1 MRECIVE
8 LYREPNSLGSAIC
21 LSVVMS
27 GQPVGSL
34 SNGGVLRIPALPGQH
49 LITFYKYGKPSKP
62 YLVKIQE
69 EQESAFFT
77 GRIGKTGE
85 VEQWNG
91 RRMPYV
97 KRPNQNQNTAL
108 RVVLSVVLMLLAVL
122 FIINNI
128 LNIIGA

>member
-1 MRECIVE
+1 MRECVVE

-69 EQESAFFT
+69 EQENAFFT
-77 GRIGKTGE
+77 VRIGKTGE
-85 VEQWNG
+85 VELWNG
-91 RRMPYV
+91 RRTPYV
-97 KRPNQNQNTAL
+97 KKPTRKQNT
-108 RVVLSVVLMLLAVL
+108 VLGIVLIILGVL
-122 FIINNI
+122 FALVNIFRII
-128 LNIIGA
+128 

>member
-1 MRECIVE
+1 MHECVVE

-27 GQPVGSL
+27 GQPIGSL

-69 EQESAFFT
+69 EQENAFFT
-77 GRIGKTGE
+77 VRIGKTGE
-85 VEQWNG
+85 VELWNG
-91 RRMPYV
+91 RRTPYV
-97 KRPNQNQNTAL
+97 KKPTRKQNTAL
-108 RVVLSVVLMLLAVL
+108 GIVLIILGVL
-122 FIINNI
+122 FALVNI
-128 LNIIGA
+128 LRII

>member
-1 MRECIVE
+1 MRECVVE

-69 EQESAFFT
+69 EQENAFFT
-77 GRIGKTGE
+77 VRIGKTGE
-85 VEQWNG
+85 VELWNG
-91 RRMPYV
+91 RRRPYV
-97 KRPNQNQNTAL
+97 KKPTRKQNT
-108 RVVLSVVLMLLAVL
+108 VLGIVLIILGVL
-122 FIINNI
+122 FALVNIFRII
-128 LNIIGA
+128 

>member
-1 MRECIVE
+1 MRECVVE

-69 EQESAFFT
+69 EQENAFFT
-77 GRIGKTGE
+77 VRIGKTGE
-85 VEQWNG
+85 VELWNG
-91 RRMPYV
+91 RRTPYV
-97 KRPNQNQNTAL
+97 EKPTRKQNTAL
-108 RVVLSVVLMLLAVL
+108 GIVLIVLGVL
-122 FIINNI
+122 FALVNIFRII
-128 LNIIGA
+128 

>member
-69 EQESAFFT
+69 EQENAFFT
-77 GRIGKTGE
+77 VRIGKTGE
-85 VEQWNG
+85 VELWNG
-91 RRMPYV
+91 RRTSYA
-97 KRPNQNQNTAL
+97 KNPNRRQHTAL
-108 RVVLSVVLMLLAVL
+108 GIVLIVLGVL
-122 FIINNI
+122 FALVNIFRII
-128 LNIIGA
+128 

>member
-27 GQPVGSL
+27 GQLVGSL

-69 EQESAFFT
+69 EQENAFFT
-77 GRIGKTGE
+77 VRIGKTGE
-85 VEQWNG
+85 VELWNG
-91 RRMPYV
+91 RRTSYV
-97 KRPNQNQNTAL
+97 KKPTRKQNTAL
-108 RVVLSVVLMLLAVL
+108 GIVLIVLGVL
-122 FIINNI
+122 FALVNIFRII
-128 LNIIGA
+128 

>member
-1 MRECIVE
+1 MRECVVE

-69 EQESAFFT
+69 EQENAFFT
-77 GRIGKTGE
+77 VQIGKTGE
-85 VEQWNG
+85 VELWNG
-91 RRMPYV
+91 RRTPYV
-97 KRPNQNQNTAL
+97 KKPTRKQNTAL
-108 RVVLSVVLMLLAVL
+108 GIVLVVLGVL
-122 FIINNI
+122 FALVNIFRII
-128 LNIIGA
+128 

>member
-1 MRECIVE
+1 MRECVVE

-69 EQESAFFT
+69 EQEKAFFT
-77 GRIGKTGE
+77 VRIGKTGE
-85 VEQWNG
+85 VELWNG
-91 RRMPYV
+91 RRTPYA
-97 KRPNQNQNTAL
+97 KKPTRKQNTAL
-108 RVVLSVVLMLLAVL
+108 GIVLIVLRVL
-122 FIINNI
+122 FALVNIFRII
-128 LNIIGA
+128 

>member
-1 MRECIVE
+1 MRECVVE

-62 YLVKIQE
+62 YLVQIQE
-69 EQESAFFT
+69 EQENAFFT
-77 GRIGKTGE
+77 VRIGTTGE
-85 VEQWNG
+85 VELWNG
-91 RRMPYV
+91 RRTPYV
-97 KRPNQNQNTAL
+97 KKPTRKQNTAL
-108 RVVLSVVLMLLAVL
+108 GIVLIVLGVL
-122 FIINNI
+122 FALVNIFRII
-128 LNIIGA
+128 

>member
-1 MRECIVE
+1 MRECVVE

-69 EQESAFFT
+69 EQENAFFT
-77 GRIGKTGE
+77 VRIGKTGE
-85 VEQWNG
+85 VELWNG
-91 RRMPYV
+91 RRTPYV
-97 KRPNQNQNTAL
+97 KKPTRKQNTAL
-108 RVVLSVVLMLLAVL
+108 GIVLIVLGVFFALVNI
-122 FIINNI
+122 FRII
-128 LNIIGA
+128 

>member
-1 MRECIVE
+1 MRECVVE

-69 EQESAFFT
+69 EQENAFFT
-77 GRIGKTGE
+77 VRIGKTGE
-85 VEQWNG
+85 VELWNG
-91 RRMPYV
+91 RRTPYV
-97 KRPNQNQNTAL
+97 KKPTRKQNTAL
-108 RVVLSVVLMLLAVL
+108 GIVLIVLGVL
-122 FIINNI
+122 FALVNIFRII
-128 LNIIGA
+128 

>member
-1 MRECIVE
+1 MRECVVE

-49 LITFYKYGKPSKP
+49 LITIYKYGKPSKP

-69 EQESAFFT
+69 EQENAFFT
-77 GRIGKTGE
+77 VRIGKTGE
-85 VEQWNG
+85 VELWNG
-91 RRMPYV
+91 RRTPYV
-97 KRPNQNQNTAL
+97 KQPTRKQNTAL
-108 RVVLSVVLMLLAVL
+108 GIVLIVLGVL
-122 FIINNI
+122 FALVNIFRII
-128 LNIIGA
+128 

>member
-1 MRECIVE
+1 MRECVVE

-34 SNGGVLRIPALPGQH
+34 RNGGVLRIPALPGQH

-77 GRIGKTGE
+77 VRIGKTGE
-85 VEQWNG
+85 VELWNG

-108 RVVLSVVLMLLAVL
+108 RVVLSVVLMILAVL

>member
-1 MRECIVE
+1 MRECVVE

-69 EQESAFFT
+69 EQENAFFT
-77 GRIGKTGE
+77 VRIGKTGE
-85 VEQWNG
+85 VELWNG
-91 RRMPYV
+91 RRTPYV
-97 KRPNQNQNTAL
+97 KTPTRTQNTAL
-108 RVVLSVVLMLLAVL
+108 GIVLIVLGVL
-122 FIINNI
+122 FALVNIFRII
-128 LNIIGA
+128 

>member
-1 MRECIVE
+1 MRECVVE

-27 GQPVGSL
+27 GQPIGSL

-69 EQESAFFT
+69 EQENAFFT
-77 GRIGKTGE
+77 VRIGKTGE
-85 VEQWNG
+85 VELWNG
-91 RRMPYV
+91 RRTPYV
-97 KRPNQNQNTAL
+97 KKPTRKQNTAL
-108 RVVLSVVLMLLAVL
+108 GIVLIILGVL
-122 FIINNI
+122 FALVNI
-128 LNIIGA
+128 LRII